1 MRFLARILALVM
13 LAGGPAFAAGDLA
26 VVQSTA
32 TILSGASLS
41 GAIDLGPNRA
51 FAIVMPAS
59 WTTANLTF
67 QGSADGI
74 TYNNLYDD
82 TGTEVSVTAAASQYI
97 VVSSPAKLL
106 GVRWIKRQARR
117 STTRLAQARPS
128 LRAALSAMPAIPRG
142 STRRQTQPPAP
153 RLTASTPTA
162 AAHPMARRRALAAL
176 VRSVPWPLLAARA
189 GLL

>member
-106 GVRWIKRQARR
+106 GVRWIK
-117 STTRLAQARPS
+117 
-128 LRAALSAMPAIPRG
+128 
-142 STRRQTQPPAP
+142 
-153 RLTASTPTA
+153 
-162 AAHPMARRRALAAL
+162 
-176 VRSVPWPLLAARA
+176 VRSGTSGTPVNQGADRVVKIVGVP
-189 GLL
+189 